1 MVRQRP
7 MSLLVAI
14 MTLVGGG
21 VTEAQEATPGL
32 PPTLRV
38 LTAADEMPE
47 MFSFEPSEAPG
58 LERELIE
65 GFCRLHGLRLESVP
79 VRDFGQ
85 IISMLERGEGDV
97 ITGIVVTPKRRER
110 IDFTSQL
117 FPIRHLIVTR
127 QPDGPVS
134 DPSVLR
140 SLRVGV
146 IPGTSWEDV
155 AIDAGVPDDRRVA
168 FTDADALFDGLRDGR
183 VRAVVVPLFDFA
195 LARKRD
201 AALVAGAFVGPK
213 GSAAF
218 GVRKTAPQLLG
229 ALNSYLSVTRQ
240 SRHHLMFRYLDERA
254 LSLIALARK
263 D

>member
-1 MVRQRP
+1 MRQRR
-7 MSLLVAI
+7 MNLLVAI
-14 MTLVGGG
+14 VGLVGVAAAGA
-21 VTEAQEATPGL
+21 EEATPGL

-47 MFSFEPSEAPG
+47 MFSFDPSRPPG

-65 GFCRLHGLRLESVP
+65 GFCRLQGLRFESVP
-79 VRDFGQ
+79 VRDFDQ

-97 ITGIVVTPKRRER
+97 ITGIVATPERRER
-110 IDFTSQL
+110 IDFTSEV
-117 FPIRHLIVTR
+117 FPMRHLIVTR

-134 DPSVLR
+134 DPNDLL

-146 IPGTSWEDV
+146 IHGTSWEDV
-155 AIDAGVPDDRRVA
+155 VIGAGVPAKQRVA
-168 FTDADALFDGLRDGR
+168 FADAGALLAGLRDGTID
-183 VRAVVVPLFDFA
+183 AVVVALFDFA

-201 AALVAGAFVGPK
+201 AALIAGAFVGPR

-218 GVRKTAPQLLG
+218 GVRKTDTPLLG
-229 ALNSYLSVTRQ
+229 ALNSYLAATRQ
-240 SRHHLMFRYLDERA
+240 SRHHLMFKYLDESA
-254 LSLIALARK
+254 LSLIALARR

>member
-1 MVRQRP
+1 MRQRR

-14 MTLVGGG
+14 AALLG
-21 VTEAQEATPGL
+21 VTAAGAQEATPGL

-47 MFSFEPSEAPG
+47 MFSFDPSKPPG

-65 GFCRLHGLRLESVP
+65 GFCRLHGLGFESVP
-79 VRDFGQ
+79 VRDFDQ
-85 IISMLERGEGDV
+85 IISMLERGDGDV
-97 ITGIVVTPKRRER
+97 ITGIVATPARRER
-110 IDFTSQL
+110 IDFTSEV
-117 FPIRHLIVTR
+117 FPMRHLIVTR
-127 QPDGPVS
+127 QPIEPVA
-134 DPSVLR
+134 DPDDLR

-155 AIDAGVPDDRRVA
+155 VIGAGVPDEQRVA
-168 FTDADALFDGLRDGR
+168 FADAGALLSGLRSGAVD
-183 VRAVVVPLFDFA
+183 AVVVALFDFA

-201 AALVAGAFVGPK
+201 AALTAGAFVGPR

-218 GVRKTAPQLLG
+218 GVRMADTPLLD
-229 ALNSYLSVTRQ
+229 ALNSYLTATRH
-240 SRHHLMFRYLDERA
+240 SRHHLMFKYLDESA
-254 LSLIALARK
+254 LSLIALARR